1 MKYLLT
7 ILLSFSFVMINAEFA
22 KSEFK
27 QPADVSR
34 MFPPELTKSIALSG
48 SLSAYQFN
56 TSREPTV
63 AIYPK
68 KVELNMVYN
77 GIDDETWPY
86 TRILAVLLNNVCQ
99 IKDARFSSNL
109 IEQTYSSG
117 SITSPVPLGGNAGS
131 NVLKRQSATRNG
143 CLVKVEVDG
152 ARWHTITTT
161 IAPGR

>member
-1 MKYLLT
+1 MKYIWSTLA
-7 ILLSFSFVMINAEFA
+7 FAFVMLNAEIA

-27 QPADVSR
+27 QPGDISR
-34 MFPPELTKSIALSG
+34 MFPPALTKSITLSG

-86 TRILAVLLNNVCQ
+86 TRILAVLLDNVCQ
-99 IKDARFSSNL
+99 IKDASFSSNL
-109 IEQTYSSG
+109 IEQTYSSR
-117 SITSPVPLGGNAGS
+117 SITPPVPLGGNAGS
-131 NVLKRQSATRNG
+131 NVSKRQSATRNG

-161 IAPGR
+161 IAPAR

>member
-1 MKYLLT
+1 MKYLLA
-7 ILLSFSFVMINAEFA
+7 ILSFAFVMLNAEVA
-22 KSEFK
+22 NSEFK
-27 QPADVSR
+27 QPGGISA
-34 MFPPELTKSIALSG
+34 MFPPELTKSITVSG

-56 TSREPTV
+56 TTREPTV

-99 IKDARFSSNL
+99 IKEANFSSNL
-109 IEQTYSSG
+109 IEQTYRSRSL
-117 SITSPVPLGGNAGS
+117 TPPVNLGGNAGT
-131 NVLKRQSATRNG
+131 NVLKRQNATRNG
-143 CLVKVEVDG
+143 CLVSVEVDG

-161 IAPGR
+161 IAPAR

>member
-1 MKYLLT
+1 MKYIWAALA
-7 ILLSFSFVMINAEFA
+7 FAFVMLNSEVA

-27 QPADVSR
+27 QPGGIPA
-34 MFPPELTKSIALSG
+34 MFPPELTKSITVSG

-99 IKDARFSSNL
+99 IKDASFSSNL
-109 IEQTYSSG
+109 IEQTYSSR

-161 IAPGR
+161 IAPAR

>member
-7 ILLSFSFVMINAEFA
+7 ILLFAFVILNSEVA

-27 QPADVSR
+27 QPGGIPA
-34 MFPPELTKSIALSG
+34 MFPPELTKSITVSG

-99 IKDARFSSNL
+99 IKDASFSSNL
-109 IEQTYSSG
+109 IEQTYSSR

-161 IAPGR
+161 IAPAR